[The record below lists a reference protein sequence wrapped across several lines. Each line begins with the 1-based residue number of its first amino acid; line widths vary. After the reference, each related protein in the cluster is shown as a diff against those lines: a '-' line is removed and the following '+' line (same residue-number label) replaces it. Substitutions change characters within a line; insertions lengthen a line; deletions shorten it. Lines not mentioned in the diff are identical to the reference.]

1 MKLLLDAVPLLQ
13 IMGISLIILVIDK
26 VLKVGGKDDMAVLV
40 NIAGIIII
48 MTVVIYHFSRLFST
62 IKTLFQM

>member
-1 MKLLLDAVPLLQ
+1 MLDAVPLLQ

>member
-1 MKLLLDAVPLLQ
+1 MLDAVPLLQ

-48 MTVVIYHFSRLFST
+48 MTVVIYHFSRLFTT

>member
-1 MKLLLDAVPLLQ
+1 MLNAVPLLQ

-48 MTVVIYHFSRLFST
+48 MTVVIYHFSMLFST

>member
-1 MKLLLDAVPLLQ
+1 MLDAVPLLQ
-13 IMGISLIILVIDK
+13 IMGISLIILIIDK

-48 MTVVIYHFSRLFST
+48 MTVVIYHFSMLFST